1 MEVICQNF
9 LALLPNQQK
18 WIETTIFLLQ
28 NAKKERNETFWRKIP
43 RNIWR
48 IEIICIVLHLQTQ
61 NKRSVLNLAS
71 MK

>member
-1 MEVICQNF
+1 MEVICQDF

-28 NAKKERNETFWRKIP
+28 NKKNETFWRKIL
-43 RNIWR
+43 RKIWQ
-48 IEIICIVLHLQTQ
+48 IEIICLILYMQAQ

>member
-1 MEVICQNF
+1 MEVICQDF

-48 IEIICIVLHLQTQ
+48 IEIICIILHLQTQ
-61 NKRSVLNLAS
+61 NERSVLNLAS

>member
-1 MEVICQNF
+1 MEVICQDF

-28 NAKKERNETFWRKIP
+28 NAKKEKNETFWRKIP

-48 IEIICIVLHLQTQ
+48 IEIICIILHL
-61 NKRSVLNLAS
+61 
-71 MK
+71 